1 MEGGGGGHEALGSR
15 PHLCLIVPEG
25 LPVAEP
31 DLCSVTIL
39 AELNCF
45 SSPSELQ
52 SLHSPCIF
60 PSFSPSHCFPLFSL

>member
-25 LPVAEP
+25 LPVTEP

-39 AELNCF
+39 AELF
-45 SSPSELQ
+45 
-52 SLHSPCIF
+52 F
-60 PSFSPSHCFPLFSL
+60 FSL